1 VELNRLPIV
10 KELRRDPEI
19 WQEWVAYSSF
29 TPEERRA
36 SLMSGVLSA
45 LEAVP
50 VQRIFVN
57 KNDGRVINV
66 VWLGNSVSGWPRV
79 VHGGVLASILDETMG
94 RAAIFHLPA
103 KTGKERPHPLPPSLS
118 LAIPRVFLST
128 ETVKIYFI
136 FSDGHHPS
144 LGVTATL
151 EIAYRRLALTNQFFI
166 VRADIVREGSS
177 ERKAVVH
184 GSVETSTQGAPLTE
198 AKALFVVPRN
208 MELGKIGERF

>member
-1 VELNRLPIV
+1 MARRIHAINAELDRLRIVE
-10 KELRRDPEI
+10 ELRRDPEL
-19 WQEWVAYSSF
+19 WREWVAYSSYA
-29 TPEERRA
+29 PEERQV

-45 LEAVP
+45 PEAVP

-57 KNDGRVINV
+57 KNDGKVVNV

-79 VHGGVLASILDETMG
+79 VHGGVLAAILDETMG

-103 KTGKERPHPLPPSLS
+103 KT
-118 LAIPRVFLST
+118 
-128 ETVKIYFI
+128 
-136 FSDGHHPS
+136 
-144 LGVTATL
+144 GVTATL

-166 VRADIVREGSS
+166 VRADVVHEASS

-184 GSVETSTQGAPLTE
+184 GSIETSAQGVHLTE

-208 MELGKIGERF
+208 LELGKIKEGF